1 MLHATPLISTI
12 TIGLFLAFA
21 FGVAAQRF
29 HLSPLIGYLL
39 AGIVIGPFT
48 PGFVGDTNLA
58 SQLAEVGVVL
68 LMFGVGLHF
77 SLEDLLSVRAIAIS
91 GALAQIAISIPL
103 AMALTWSLGWGL
115 QAGFIFGLCL
125 SVASTVVVLR
135 ILQER
140 RLLDTERGRIAVG
153 WLIVQDIAMV
163 LVLVLLPPISVM
175 MKGDAETLDPTQ
187 IGTTVGLTL
196 AKITAFTLLMFI
208 VGKKVVPATLHY
220 VAHTGSREL
229 FRLAVLAI
237 ALGAAYVAAELFGV
251 SLALGAFFAGMLL
264 SESRLSQQAAQES
277 LPLRDAFAVLFF
289 VSVGMLFNPAI
300 VAEEPL
306 ALLGTVLIIVFGKSI
321 AAFLIVRAF
330 RHKTAT
336 SLVVTACLAQI
347 GEFSFILAT
356 LGVRLEILPADGRD
370 LVLAGSIISI
380 LLNPLLFMAIDQWYF
395 RHERPRTE
403 LPDEQDEEEVLTR
416 EPIVPTG
423 LEGHVALV
431 GHGRVGNFITNAL
444 PAEGL
449 PVYVIEDDP
458 DAVAALREQGIEA
471 VQGNAADPDVIAG
484 ASLDKACCLLV
495 AIPDAFEGGQVV
507 QQAREANPDLL
518 IIARAHSEAEIEHLL
533 AHGADQVVMGEHE
546 IAKAMLE
553 RVTQL
558 PAAGHAPLEG
568 ETSPEAPEDAA
579 ATQPS

>member
-21 FGVAAQRF
+21 FGVAAQRI
-29 HLSPLIGYLL
+29 HLSPLIGYLV

-48 PGFVGDTNLA
+48 PGFVGDQNLA

-77 SLEDLLSVRAIAIS
+77 SLEDLLSVRAIAIP
-91 GALAQIAISIPL
+91 GALAQVAISIPF
-103 AMALTWSLGWGL
+103 AMVLTWSLGWGWE
-115 QAGFIFGLCL
+115 AGLIFGLCL

-140 RLLDTERGRIAVG
+140 RLLDTERGRISVG
-153 WLIVQDIAMV
+153 WLIVQDITMV
-163 LVLVLLPPISVM
+163 LVLVLLPPIAVM
-175 MKGDAETLDPTQ
+175 MKGNVETLDPAK
-187 IGTTVGLTL
+187 IATTVGFTL
-196 AKITAFTLLMFI
+196 AKIGAFTLLMFV

-289 VSVGMLFNPAI
+289 VSVGMLFNPTI
-300 VAEEPL
+300 LAEQPL
-306 ALLGTVLIIVFGKSI
+306 ALVGTVLIIVFGKSI
-321 AAFLIVRAF
+321 AAYLIVRAF
-330 RHKTAT
+330 GHKTTT

-380 LLNPLLFMAIDQWYF
+380 LMNPLLFMAIDKWYF
-395 RHERPRTE
+395 RHERHRTE
-403 LPDEQDEEEVLTR
+403 LPDEQEEEEVRTR
-416 EPIVPTG
+416 EPIVPTA

-431 GHGRVGNFITNAL
+431 GHGRVGAFITNVL
-444 PAEGL
+444 PGEGL

-458 DAVAALREQGIEA
+458 DAVDALREQGVEA
-471 VQGNAADPDVIAG
+471 VQGNAADPEVIAG
-484 ASLDKACCLLV
+484 ANLEKACCLLV

-507 QQAREANPDLL
+507 QQAREINPGLL
-518 IIARAHSEAEIEHLL
+518 IIARAHSEAETEHLL

-546 IAKAMLE
+546 IAKAMLD
-553 RVTQL
+553 RVTHL
-558 PAAGHAPLEG
+558 PPPSASPPDG
-568 ETSPEAPEDAA
+568 ETAAEARETAA
-579 ATQPS
+579 PQTS